1 MCRAK
6 KIIVWIALLSVM
18 IAIYVFSS
26 QNADASD
33 SLSEG
38 LLSKILERVID
49 SFSEMEDGA
58 KAELINQYNRLIRKC
73 AHYSIYTLLGFVL
86 SRLWKFYKSQDR
98 AFWKVLL
105 IGALYA
111 VTDEIHQLFVPGRSG
126 SIIDVLIDTA
136 GVFTGIILFGI
147 FNSIVL
153 KLRSK

>member
-1 MCRAK
+1 MYRAK

-26 QNADASD
+26 QNADESD

-73 AHYSIYTLLGFVL
+73 AHFSIYTLKFDITL
-86 SRLWKFYKSQDR
+86 SHSASVNILKTS
-98 AFWKVLL
+98 LL
-105 IGALYA
+105 EYS
-111 VTDEIHQLFVPGRSG
+111 VSF
-126 SIIDVLIDTA
+126 
-136 GVFTGIILFGI
+136 
-147 FNSIVL
+147 
-153 KLRSK
+153 